1 MLRFSNGMQN
11 QWPTSNW
18 ELYFILNNSFSF
30 VNAVHELFFCCVLH
44 SSSNMR
50 KGVSW
55 KCCLTFCFQKFFIN
69 KMCSLIWRVL
79 MSKWISFIRAT
90 TTITLTKMNI
100 FVFYFLFCFNIYIC
114 ILGVCIENLGKYLC
128 KNAIFYSN
136 IWACDGNYC
145 ILYGKI
151 CYTNWGCY
159 WGGLFCSGLKS
170 SPNSPPET
178 KV

>member
-1 MLRFSNGMQN
+1 MLRFSNGMQK

-55 KCCLTFCFQKFFIN
+55 KCCLTFCFQKLFN

-100 FVFYFLFCFNIYIC
+100 LVFHFLFCFNIYIYWEC
-114 ILGVCIENLGKYLC
+114 ALKIWVNIYVKMQFFIQIFGHVMETIDFVWKNLLH
-128 KNAIFYSN
+128 
-136 IWACDGNYC
+136 
-145 ILYGKI
+145 
-151 CYTNWGCY
+151 
-159 WGGLFCSGLKS
+159 
-170 SPNSPPET
+170 
-178 KV
+178 